1 MDARC
6 IVPYEDADAVVGTT
20 RNLDDGARAAAS
32 LRQPYRQRK
41 RVKETRQCEEKTVG
55 TTMGGGIRTYVQRR
69 RCVWCG
75 PAALRSVRGGG
86 GGAFQG
92 TLA

>member
-6 IVPYEDADAVVGTT
+6 TVPYEDADAMVGTT

-32 LRQPYRQRK
+32 LRQPYGQRK

-55 TTMGGGIRTYVQRR
+55 TAMGGGIRTCVHRR

-92 TLA
+92 TLG

>member
-1 MDARC
+1 MDLQC
-6 IVPYEDADAVVGTT
+6 IVPYEDADAMVGTT
-20 RNLDDGARAAAS
+20 RNLDDGARAAAT
-32 LRQPYRQRK
+32 LRQPYGQRK
-41 RVKETRQCEEKTVG
+41 WMKETRQCEEKTVG
-55 TTMGGGIRTYVQRR
+55 TTMGGGIRTCVHRR

-86 GGAFQG
+86 GGALQE

>member
-1 MDARC
+1 MDARWT
-6 IVPYEDADAVVGTT
+6 VPYKDADAMVGTT

-32 LRQPYRQRK
+32 LRQPYGQRI

-55 TTMGGGIRTYVQRR
+55 TAMGGRIRTCVHRR

-86 GGAFQG
+86 GGAVQG